1 MSYNFRSE
9 LNVPRRFRDTDN
21 ISLLTMMELAP
32 APMEDE
38 DYVTY
43 FPTPPEIQRVGTDM
57 SSSTGSLQGLSSS
70 GSWGSR
76 SSSASSKGVVY
87 WLTRTQKY
95 SSYAFTSFLGI
106 HATTASITPLIL
118 GLDAGDSS
126 LLLARTYY
134 YQATPYIE
142 MLLIPGSLA
151 LHIGSGFALRAYRSY
166 QQRQRYGGKPPKSVS
181 QWRLKNFSGASL
193 AGYVMIPFVALHA
206 ALLRGVPLWV
216 DGDSSQIGL
225 EFLAHGFSIGKWG
238 KWIGAGFYTA
248 MVGLVSYHVVY
259 GWAKYLKVSPRNRRI
274 TAGTAMMVAG
284 AWLSG
289 LCVVVSR
296 SGPVRGFLGRHH
308 DRLYNVFFL
317 GALRAD

>member
-1 MSYNFRSE
+1 MSYNFRNE
-9 LNVPRRFRDTDN
+9 LNAPRRFRESDN

-32 APMEDE
+32 TPIEDE

-43 FPTPPEIQRVGTDM
+43 FPTPPEIQQAKMDM
-57 SSSTGSLQGLSSS
+57 NSSAGSLAGLSSS
-70 GSWGSR
+70 GSWGS
-76 SSSASSKGVVY
+76 SSSKGVVY
-87 WLTRTQKY
+87 WLTRTQKF

-106 HATTASITPLIL
+106 HAATASITPLIL
-118 GLDAGDSS
+118 GLDAGDRA

-151 LHIGSGFALRAYRSY
+151 LHIGSGFALRAYRSH

-181 QWRLKNFSGASL
+181 QWRWRNFSGVSF
-193 AGYVMIPFVALHA
+193 AGYASIPFVALHA

-225 EFLAHGFSIGKWG
+225 EFMGHGFSIGRWG
-238 KWIGAGFYTA
+238 KWIGKGFYTA

-259 GWAKYLKVSPRNRRI
+259 GWAKYLKVNPRNRRI
-274 TAGTAMMVAG
+274 TAGTATAVAG

-289 LCVVVSR
+289 LFVVISR
-296 SGPVRGFLGRHH
+296 SGPARGFLGRHYDH
-308 DRLYNVFFL
+308 LYNVFFL
-317 GALRAD
+317 RALQAD